1 MRCAPFRLTPEGGRD
16 TGAIW
21 GAININKTKKG
32 GVKAWMSA
40 FFCTFVN
47 SGRRAAKCGPEA
59 RDSHQESKKK
69 DNQQEKL

>member
-1 MRCAPFRLTPEGGRD
+1 MHCALFRLTPEGRRD
-16 TGAIW
+16 TGAIR

-32 GVKAWMSA
+32 GVMAWMSA

-47 SGRRAAKCGPEA
+47 SGRWVAKCGPEA

>member
-1 MRCAPFRLTPEGGRD
+1 MHCALFRLTPEGGRD

-47 SGRRAAKCGPEA
+47 SGRIYII
-59 RDSHQESKKK
+59 
-69 DNQQEKL
+69 L